1 MQALLTSCCLASGVS
16 SFTCLVGLGRG
27 EKERLEGVEDS
38 MEELV
43 NILFLVPPL
52 NIAFSKCV
60 S

>member
-1 MQALLTSCCLASGVS
+1 MLTSCCLASGVS

-27 EKERLEGVEDS
+27 EEERLEGVEDS

-52 NIAFSKCV
+52 NIALSKCV